1 MNAEAKLQADRDDE
15 SIIGALGTGKS
26 FLVEAGAGAGKTYS
40 LMRVID
46 WLQDNKKE
54 EYRRKKQKVVCITYT
69 NAAVDVISGRLKDH
83 SFIEPTTIHAFAWRA
98 ISQYQEVLVAKIR
111 ADEAYVVVDADMSKI
126 SGVTYDLGSRTIDDK
141 NKIHLYHNDVIS
153 LFAWLLEKKK
163 FRDIFS
169 QRFPLIL
176 IDEYQDSFACIIDK
190 FKECFISQK
199 CGPQFGFFGDA
210 WQTIYQTNNVC
221 GEIND
226 PNLQIIKKGANFRSA
241 PKIVNLLNKIRP
253 GLPQIAAINDIDG
266 GGEVAIVSCDDFTG
280 ARRVDRNFRD
290 DLPEVEL
297 SNRISALETKIQRLD
312 PAGKDTIKTLLIT
325 HRMLATQQRYV
336 DVLKALGNER
346 FRNLEDSVLEFVIK
360 QIEPAFYALKA
371 DDVVALSD
379 VFGIRQYPIVC
390 KQQKNKWK
398 EFYVE
403 LVRAR
408 NQTILDVLLLIKSTN
423 LLPIPPKVSEII
435 KRFQDNPHQEYQEAT
450 LEDYLGIA
458 YNQFASAAQF
468 FRPESIYS
476 TDHGVKGEEYD
487 NIIFG
492 ITKGWNQYDFPKYAP
507 MIPTECY
514 PVDKKDSYIRNRN
527 LFYVCCSR
535 PKKRLVIFISVPVS
549 DDFKRFLIDLA
560 GEECYYTYPDY
571 INVLDERIRRISS

>member
-1 MNAEAKLQADRDDE
+1 M
-15 SIIGALGTGKS
+15 
-26 FLVEAGAGAGKTYS
+26 
-40 LMRVID
+40 
-46 WLQDNKKE
+46 
-54 EYRRKKQKVVCITYT
+54 
-69 NAAVDVISGRLKDH
+69 
-83 SFIEPTTIHAFAWRA
+83 
-98 ISQYQEVLVAKIR
+98 
-111 ADEAYVVVDADMSKI
+111 
-126 SGVTYDLGSRTIDDK
+126 
-141 NKIHLYHNDVIS
+141 
-153 LFAWLLEKKK
+153 
-163 FRDIFS
+163 
-169 QRFPLIL
+169 IL